1 MAQSILFPQT
11 PVEFP
16 FSNSVTVT
24 VTHNKGYIPSV
35 QVVLSDGTLALAD
48 ITHTNLNEL
57 VVTFVNAISGSIYIR

>member
-35 QVVLSDGTLALAD
+35 QVVLADGTLVLAD

-57 VVTFVNAISGSIYIR
+57 VVTFVNAITGSIYIR